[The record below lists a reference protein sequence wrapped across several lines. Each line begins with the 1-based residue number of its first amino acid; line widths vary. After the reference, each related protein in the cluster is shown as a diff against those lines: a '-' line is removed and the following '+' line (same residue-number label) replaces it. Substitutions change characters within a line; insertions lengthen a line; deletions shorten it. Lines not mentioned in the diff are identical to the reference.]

1 MYVGKGR
8 LVHSVSS
15 VEVYIPW
22 NDTWM
27 DLPQLPDF
35 GGGQGRMDKTRI
47 MSLPGLAGG
56 GEPGLYLLGGSSSNW
71 SRGEETDTNQVW
83 RLMWDHGSHTYSW
96 TDTYQQELGRL
107 LCLLLYSTGFTQSHF
122 AAMAFAWG
130 SEGAGIPDNFISP

>member
-1 MYVGKGR
+1 MIHPVY
-8 LVHSVSS
+8 S

-27 DLPQLPDF
+27 DLPPLPDF
-35 GGGQGRMDKTRI
+35 GGGQYRMDKTRI

-56 GEPGLYLLGGSSSNW
+56 GEPGLYLLGGTSSNC

-96 TDTYQQELGRL
+96 TDTYLQELGRL
-107 LCLLLYSTGFTQSHF
+107 LCFNYFTALVLHNHTLQPWHLVIKIIQF
-122 AAMAFAWG
+122 F
-130 SEGAGIPDNFISP
+130 